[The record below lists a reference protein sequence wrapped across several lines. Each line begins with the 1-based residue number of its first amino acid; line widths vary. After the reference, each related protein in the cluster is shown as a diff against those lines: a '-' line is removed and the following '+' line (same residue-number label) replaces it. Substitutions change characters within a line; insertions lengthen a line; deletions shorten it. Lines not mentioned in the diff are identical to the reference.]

1 MVDGPTRGPTGI
13 TVPLEGCVESI
24 GLMARIA
31 LISDI
36 HGNAEALE
44 RVLDDLKHVGAD
56 TIVCLG
62 DVVGYGP
69 EPGRC
74 VELVYEH
81 CDVCVLGNHD
91 EALLIEQKEER
102 FHETARAAL
111 RFTRARLDDWHLT
124 MLRVMPDRAARH
136 GVAFS
141 HGSFGKARFDY
152 LYTIEAATRSFSG
165 FEESIGAVGHTHIP
179 SLFSCT
185 TCPDGTPA
193 DVKLL
198 ALAGS
203 VRTRLPLDRRVIL
216 NPGSVGQ
223 PRDRNP
229 QAAWGLVDTD
239 EGWFEVHRVEY
250 DVESV
255 GQKMV
260 DAGLP
265 DHHSRRL
272 RLGA

>member
-1 MVDGPTRGPTGI
+1 
-13 TVPLEGCVESI
+13 
-24 GLMARIA
+24 MARIA

-44 RVLDDLKHVGAD
+44 RVLDDLRDVGAD
-56 TIVCLG
+56 TVVCLG

-91 EALLIEQKEER
+91 EALLLEHKEDR
-102 FHETARAAL
+102 FKENARQAL
-111 RFTRARLDDWHLT
+111 RFTRERLDDWHLT
-124 MLRVMPDRAARH
+124 MLRLMPDRATRH

-152 LYTIEAATRSFSG
+152 LYTIESAHRSFVG
-165 FEESIGAVGHTHIP
+165 FTERYGAVGHTHLP
-179 SLFSCT
+179 SVFTCT
-185 TCPDGTPA
+185 TTPEGAPA

-229 QAAWGLVDTD
+229 HAAWGMLDTD
-239 EGWFEVHRVEY
+239 ESWFEIHRVQY

-255 GQKMV
+255 GEKMAA
-260 DAGLP
+260 AGLP
-265 DHHSRRL
+265 DYNSRRL
-272 RLGA
+272 RAGA